1 VNPVHRIPL
10 AEDRPFDLDGTL
22 ACGQLFRWRREDDT
36 WVGVVG
42 DAVISA
48 RQEGSVLLFEG
59 AEERRIEHY
68 FQLDLDLPAIL
79 ATVDRD
85 PFIHA
90 AIERHRGLRLV
101 RQDPWECLI
110 SYICAQNASIPFI
123 QCMIG
128 NMARNYGT
136 PLSSPR
142 GVQYT
147 FPGPEIL
154 AILKEEDLRR
164 CSLGYRSGYVLDA
177 ARRVCD
183 DPGWAGR
190 IDGLSFEQARCELMG
205 FRGVGRKVADC
216 ILLFAF
222 QKFESFPVDVWM
234 RRVMREHYLP
244 CEDPDR
250 AMSCR
255 EYDAIAAFAREYFG
269 EYAGYAQ
276 EYLFAEVRACKKR

>member
-1 VNPVHRIPL
+1 VTPVSQIVL
-10 AEDRPFDLDGTL
+10 SEDRPFDLDSTL
-22 ACGQLFRWRREDDT
+22 ACGQLFRWRKEDDT
-36 WVGVVG
+36 WVGVIG
-42 DAVISA
+42 DAVIAA

-59 AEERRIEHY
+59 ADEGRIERY

-79 ATVDRD
+79 AAVDRD
-85 PFIHA
+85 PFIHT

-123 QCMIG
+123 SCMIE
-128 NMARNYGT
+128 NMARHFGT
-136 PLSSPR
+136 PLPSPW
-142 GVQYT
+142 GTQFA
-147 FPGPEIL
+147 FPRPEAL
-154 AILKEEDLRR
+154 AIREEEDLRR
-164 CSLGYRSGYVLDA
+164 CSIGYRSGYVLDA
-177 ARRVCD
+177 ARRVCG

-190 IDGLSFEQARCELMG
+190 IAGLSFDAARDELMA

-244 CEDPDR
+244 CEGPDR
-250 AMSCR
+250 AMTCR
-255 EYDAIAAFAREYFG
+255 EYDAIAAFARDYFG

-276 EYLFAEVRACKKR
+276 EYLFAEVRACQKR

>member
-1 VNPVHRIPL
+1 MIPVPQITIS
-10 AEDRPFDLDGTL
+10 DTRPFDLACTL
-22 ACGQLFRWRREDDT
+22 DCGQLFRWRRQEGA

-42 DAVISA
+42 DAVIA
-48 RQEGSVLLFEG
+48 VRQEGSTLCVAG
-59 AEERRIEHY
+59 AEERCIEHY

-79 ATVDRD
+79 ASIDRD
-85 PFIHA
+85 PLIHA
-90 AIERHRGLRLV
+90 AIVRHRGLRLV

-123 QCMIG
+123 RCMIE
-128 NMARNYGT
+128 NMARCYGV
-136 PLSSPR
+136 PLSSPW
-142 GVQYT
+142 GTYYA
-147 FPGPEIL
+147 FPPPEVL
-154 AILKEEDLRR
+154 ASLEVDDLRR

-177 ARRVCD
+177 ARRVCE

-190 IDGLSFEQARCELMG
+190 IDALSFEQGRLELMA

-244 CEDPDR
+244 CEGPDR
-250 AMSCR
+250 GMSCR
-255 EYDAIAAFAREYFG
+255 EYDAIAGFAREYFG

-276 EYLFAEVRACKKR
+276 EYLFADIRAGQKR

>member
-1 VNPVHRIPL
+1 MHRIHL
-10 AEDRPFDLDGTL
+10 SDDRPFDLDSTL
-22 ACGQLFRWRREDDT
+22 SCGQLFRWRREDGS

-48 RQEGSVLLFEG
+48 RQEGSVLFFEG
-59 AEERRIEHY
+59 AGEEDIERY

-79 ATVDRD
+79 SAVDRD

-123 QCMIG
+123 RCMIE
-128 NMARNYGT
+128 NMARHFGT
-136 PLSSPR
+136 PLSSPW
-142 GVQYT
+142 GTQFA
-147 FPGPEIL
+147 FPRPGAL
-154 AILKEEDLRR
+154 ATREEEDLRR

-177 ARRVCD
+177 ARRVCG
-183 DPGWAGR
+183 DPGWAER
-190 IDGLSFEQARCELMG
+190 IGGLSFDAARDELMA
-205 FRGVGRKVADC
+205 FRGVGQKVADC

-234 RRVMREHYLP
+234 RRVMRAHYLP
-244 CEDPDR
+244 CEGAERP
-250 AMSCR
+250 MTCR
-255 EYDAIAAFAREYFG
+255 EYEDIAAFARDYFG

-276 EYLFAEVRACKKR
+276 EYLFAEIRACQKR